1 MAYLRFTPDE
11 YHAINCLYRPLKL
24 NISRPQLVKRVLVAS
39 LANPLPHLADRIARL
54 SPDQLRLL
62 LNRLHERTPVERP
75 HGLTEAEVAL
85 VVEAGGP
92 WLAQARFAHMLKR
105 AIVRRLAEQHTDLAM
120 KVERLSLAQ
129 FAQLSQQVRESP
141 QGNN

>member
-11 YHAINCLYRPLKL
+11 YRAINCLYRPLNL
-24 NISRPQLVKRVLVAS
+24 NNSRPLLFKQVLVAS
-39 LANPLPHLADRIARL
+39 LADPLPHLADRIARL

-62 LNRLHERTPVERP
+62 FNHLQEPAPVERP
-75 HGLTEAEVAL
+75 HGLTAAEVEL

-105 AIVRRLAEQHTDLAM
+105 AIVRRLAEQHTELAM
-120 KVERLSLAQ
+120 KVELLSLAQ
-129 FAQLSQQVRESP
+129 FAQLSQQVRERP